1 MLRNEK
7 KKFGKICCICKQ
19 HQHILFTAVQYGDG
33 VVGGGS
39 FFCLWSR
46 WLEWLADFELLDSHH
61 VVKL

>member
-7 KKFGKICCICKQ
+7 KSLVKFAAFVNNINTFCSQCNMG
-19 HQHILFTAVQYGDG
+19 TM
-33 VVGGGS
+33 VGGGS